1 MSYQEFIAS
10 KNEQFAGVGFDP
22 FPVSCMAFPFQ
33 ADIVGWAT
41 RKGRAAIFADCG
53 LGKTFMQLEW
63 ARQVAHHCGLPVLIV
78 APLSVAQQTVREAS
92 KFGIDAEYSRSG
104 DFSAQIVTC
113 NYEMLH
119 HFDPSLF
126 GGVVIDESSILKA
139 FDGKTRNEIIESFR
153 ETPFRLA
160 CTATPSPNDFME
172 LGNHAEFLGI
182 MTMAEMLSKFF
193 FHDGGDTQTWT
204 LKGHAEDEFWKW
216 VCSWAVMIRKPS
228 DIGHSDEGFDLP
240 DLQTIQHTIA
250 TPADG
255 SATGTLFQLQA
266 VTLEEQRAARKAT
279 LSDRCHKVAD
289 LCSSSDEQ
297 WIVWCDL
304 NAEGDMLEKII
315 DGAEQV
321 SGADTTEQ
329 KEDKLARF
337 SDGSLRVLITKTKIA
352 GFGLNWQH
360 CHNVAFVGVTHS
372 FEAYYQAIRRC
383 WRFGQKQVVK
393 CHVVSSDIEGNVVS
407 SLGRK
412 ESDAKKM
419 AAEMLVHMGIH
430 QNTGR
435 TERMRDTYAEKI
447 VTGNGW
453 EMRLGDCVEHVKTLE
468 SESVGFS
475 VFSPPFASLYTYS
488 NSPRDMGNCRTH
500 SEFYQHFRFLVDEL
514 LRVTIPGRLV
524 SFHCMNL
531 PTSKAR
537 DGYIGISDFRG
548 DLIRIFQDAGWIFH
562 SEVVIWKDP
571 VTAMQRT
578 KALGLLH
585 KTLVKDSSMSR
596 QGIPDYLVTMRKP
609 GVNPIPVKG
618 PLSDYV
624 GTNPPNPESPARW
637 NRDEM
642 RQSIDIWQ
650 RYASPVWMD
659 INPSRTLQKESARE
673 EKDERHICPL
683 QLDVIERAMQL
694 WSIPGD
700 LVLSPFGGIGSEGY
714 VAIQAGR
721 RFIGFEL
728 KESYFRQACLNLQA
742 AQEMTVGDLF
752 TVAP

>member
-10 KNEQFAGVGFDP
+10 KDESFAGVGFEP
-22 FPVSCMAFPFQ
+22 GPMNPKLFPYQS
-33 ADIVGWAT
+33 DITRWAC
-41 RKGRAAIFADCG
+41 RKGRSAIFADCG
-53 LGKTFMQLEW
+53 LGKTLMQLEW
-63 ARQVAHHCGLPVLIV
+63 ADQVSKHTGSPVLVV
-78 APLSVAQQTVREAS
+78 APLSVAQQTVREAA
-92 KFGIDAEYSRSG
+92 KFGIKAEYSRNG
-104 DFSAQIVTC
+104 EFSSQIVTC
-113 NYEMLH
+113 NYEMLS
-119 HFDPSLF
+119 HFDPSQF
-126 GGVVIDESSILKA
+126 SGIVIDESSILKA

-193 FHDGGDTQTWT
+193 FHDGGETQTWK
-204 LKGHAEDEFWKW
+204 LKGHAEDEFWRW
-216 VCSWAVMIRKPS
+216 VCSWSVMIRKPS
-228 DIGHSDEGFDLP
+228 DIGHSDEGFELP
-240 DLQTIQHTIA
+240 DLQTIQHVVA
-250 TPADG
+250 APSDG
-255 SATGTLFQLQA
+255 SATGTLFKLQA
-266 VTLEEQRAARKAT
+266 VTLLEQRSARKST
-279 LSDRCHKVAD
+279 LEDRCRKVAE
-289 LCSSSDEQ
+289 LCMSSDEQ
-297 WIVWCDL
+297 WVVWCDL
-304 NAEGDMLEKII
+304 NAEGDLLAEII

-321 SGADTTEQ
+321 SGSDSNEK
-329 KEDKLARF
+329 KESALARF
-337 SDGSLRVLITKTKIA
+337 EDGSLRVLVTKPKIA

-360 CHNVAFVGVTHS
+360 CRNVAFVGVTHS
-372 FEAYYQAIRRC
+372 FEAWYQAIRRC
-383 WRFGQKQVVK
+383 WRFGQKRPVK
-393 CHVVSSDIEGNVVS
+393 CHIVSSDIEGNVVA
-407 SLGRK
+407 SLQRK
-412 ESDAKKM
+412 EADAQRM
-419 AAEMLVHMGIH
+419 SIEMIAHMSIYQDIGK
-430 QNTGR
+430 TS
-435 TERMRDTYAEKI
+435 RMRDNYMEQIEK
-447 VTGNGW
+447 GENW
-453 EMRLGDCVEHVKTLE
+453 EMRLGDCVEHIKTLE

-585 KTLVKDSSMSR
+585 KTIVKDSSMSR

-609 GVNPIPVKG
+609 GQNPIPVAGKF
-618 PLSDYV
+618 DKFV
-624 GTNPPNPESPARW
+624 GENPPPHSADAIRT
-637 NRDEM
+637 
-642 RQSIDIWQ
+642 SIDIWQ

-659 INPSRTLQKESARE
+659 VNPSRTLQKESARE
-673 EKDERHICPL
+673 DKDERHICPL
-683 QLDVIERAMQL
+683 QLDVIERALQL
-694 WSIPGD
+694 WSMPGD

-714 VAIQAGR
+714 VAVQAGR
-721 RFIGFEL
+721 KFIGFEL
-728 KESYFRQACLNLQA
+728 KESYFRQAVMNLRS
-742 AQEMTVGDLF
+742 AQQMTGGDLF
-752 TVAP
+752 AAVE